1 MEIKA
6 VIFDMDGLMLDT
18 EKLLVKYWCEAAN
31 KLGFPM
37 ERKHALA
44 LRSFS
49 RKFAIPKLKE
59 WFGEDC
65 EYMAIHDLRVKLMK
79 EYTDVHGIEKK
90 QGLDTLLDY
99 LTTHGYRTAVAT
111 ATNIERAEEYLKKI
125 GVYDKFE
132 TIICGNML
140 ENGKPCPDI
149 YLYACERLGLEPSQC
164 MALEDSPNGGKSASS
179 AGCVTVM
186 VPDLTQPEE
195 EQLNAVYA
203 VAPSLDKVIDV
214 LERAKGE

>member
-1 MEIKA
+1 MKIKA

-31 KLGFPM
+31 ALGFPM

-59 WFGEDC
+59 RFGEDC
-65 EYMAIHDLRVKLMK
+65 DYIAIHDLRVKLMK
-79 EYTDVHGIEKK
+79 EYTDVYGIEKK
-90 QGLDTLLDY
+90 AGLDELLDY
-99 LTTHGYRTAVAT
+99 LNKNGYRTAVAT

-149 YLYACERLGLEPSQC
+149 YLYACERLGLAPCEC
-164 MALEDSPNGGKSASS
+164 MALEDSPNGVKSAST

-186 VPDLTQPEE
+186 VPDLTQPEK
-195 EQLNAVYA
+195 EQLDAVYA
-203 VAPSLDKVIDV
+203 VASSLDKVIDV
-214 LERAKGE
+214 LEKAKKE

>member
-37 ERKHALA
+37 ERRHALA

-49 RKFAIPKLKE
+49 RKFAIPQLKE

-65 EYMAIHDLRVKLMK
+65 DYMAIHDLRVKLMK

-90 QGLDTLLDY
+90 QGLDELLDY
-99 LTTHGYRTAVAT
+99 LTSHGYRTAVAT

-149 YLYACERLGLEPSQC
+149 YLYACEKLGLKPSQC
-164 MALEDSPNGGKSASS
+164 MALEDSPNGVKSASS
-179 AGCVTVM
+179 AGCITVM
-186 VPDLTQPEE
+186 VPDLTEPEE
-195 EQLNAVYA
+195 EQLKAVYA

-214 LERAKGE
+214 LENMK

>member
-31 KLGFPM
+31 RLGFPM

-65 EYMAIHDLRVKLMK
+65 DYMAIHDLRVKLMK

-164 MALEDSPNGGKSASS
+164 MALEDSPNGVKSASS

-186 VPDLTQPEE
+186 VPDLTQPDE

>member
-65 EYMAIHDLRVKLMK
+65 DYMAIHDLRVKLMK
-79 EYTDVHGIEKK
+79 EYTDVHGIEKSRD
-90 QGLDTLLDY
+90 LTLC
-99 LTTHGYRTAVAT
+99 LTISQHT
-111 ATNIERAEEYLKKI
+111 ATGQRSLPLPILSVLRSILK
-125 GVYDKFE
+125 
-132 TIICGNML
+132 
-140 ENGKPCPDI
+140 
-149 YLYACERLGLEPSQC
+149 R
-164 MALEDSPNGGKSASS
+164 
-179 AGCVTVM
+179 
-186 VPDLTQPEE
+186 
-195 EQLNAVYA
+195 
-203 VAPSLDKVIDV
+203 
-214 LERAKGE
+214 